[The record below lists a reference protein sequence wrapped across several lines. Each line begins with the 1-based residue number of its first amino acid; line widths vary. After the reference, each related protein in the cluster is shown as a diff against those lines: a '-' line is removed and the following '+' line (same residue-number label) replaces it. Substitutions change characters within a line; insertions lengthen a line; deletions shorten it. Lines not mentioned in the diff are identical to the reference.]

1 VILTVSDGIA
11 ASVAQGTVTVNGGQ
25 TVNFCDTFTRA
36 ADSTV
41 LGGPTS
47 VTCPGGSLLTWK
59 EYPDAGD
66 LMISA
71 GQMINAPVKAT
82 HIATVPG
89 LKNADQVAA
98 VDFTSVLNSTNPRF
112 GIVLRMQNTENYY
125 LAYRLV
131 GGASVLRLAKVVD
144 GVETV
149 LGQTPVPNP
158 TQNVSF
164 RLLAEA
170 AGTTLTLQ
178 LEGSGQTVSVPFD
191 ATFAG
196 GSIGI
201 LLSWVTTATPQY
213 KVDNFTAC
221 STPPRLPTD
230 PDPCSGIQ

>member
-1 VILTVSDGIA
+1 
-11 ASVAQGTVTVNGGQ
+11 
-25 TVNFCDTFTRA
+25 
-36 ADSTV
+36 

-47 VTCPGGSLLTWK
+47 NSCPPSTPPSSLLTWLK
-59 EYPDAGD
+59 SSGN
-66 LMISA
+66 LTIS
-71 GQMINAPVKAT
+71 GSQLVNTPLKAT

-89 LKNADQVAA
+89 FKNADQVAA
-98 VDFTSVLNSTNPRF
+98 VDFISPLNSTTPRF
-112 GIVLRMQNTENYY
+112 GIVLRYQDSQNYY

-131 GGASVLRLAKVVD
+131 GGASVLRIAKVVN

-158 TQNVSF
+158 ALGVSF
-164 RLLAEA
+164 RLLAEV

-178 LEGSGQTVSVPFD
+178 LTGSGQTVSVPFD

-201 LLSWVTTATPQY
+201 LLSWVTPATPQY

-230 PDPCSGIQ
+230 PTRVRNSVTMHLTEGSSVELAPLRRGPGRVLRASRKP